1 MATLYVRDLSD
12 EALAELKIRAARN
25 RQSLQAYAR
34 TLLEESAATPS
45 VEDVVAR
52 IRSRVS
58 AELSVDEVLGDLDAG
73 RRRE

>member
-12 EALAELKIRAARN
+12 EALAELKIRAARS

-34 TLLEESAATPS
+34 TLLEEEAATPS

-58 AELSVDEVLGDLDAG
+58 AELSVDEVIGDLDAG

>member
-12 EALAELKIRAARN
+12 EALAELKVRAARS

-34 TLLEESAATPS
+34 TLLEEEAATPS
-45 VEDVVAR
+45 IEDVVAR
-52 IRSRVS
+52 IRARVS
-58 AELSVDEVLGDLDAG
+58 AELSVDEVLADLDAG

>member
-25 RQSLQAYAR
+25 RQSLQEYAR
-34 TLLEESAATPS
+34 TLLEEEAATPS

-52 IRSRVS
+52 IRARVS

>member
-12 EALAELKIRAARN
+12 EALAELKIRAARS

-34 TLLEESAATPS
+34 TLLEEEAATPS
-45 VEDVVAR
+45 VEDVVER

>member
-12 EALAELKIRAARN
+12 EALAELKIRAARS

-34 TLLEESAATPS
+34 TLLEEEAATPS
-45 VEDVVAR
+45 MEDVVTR
-52 IRSRVS
+52 IRARVS
-58 AELSVDEVLGDLDAG
+58 AQLSADDVLADLDAG

>member
-12 EALAELKIRAARN
+12 EALAELKIRAARS

-34 TLLEESAATPS
+34 TLLEEEAATPS
-45 VEDVVAR
+45 VEDVVER
-52 IRSRVS
+52 IRLRVS
-58 AELSVDEVLGDLDAG
+58 AELSVDDVLGDLDAG

>member
-12 EALAELKIRAARN
+12 EALAELKIRAARS

-34 TLLEESAATPS
+34 TLLEEEAATPS
-45 VEDVVAR
+45 IEDVVTR
-52 IRSRVS
+52 IRARVS
-58 AELSVDEVLGDLDAG
+58 AQLSTDEVLTDLDAG

>member
-34 TLLEESAATPS
+34 TLLEEEAATPS
-45 VEDVVAR
+45 IEDVVMR

-58 AELSVDEVLGDLDAG
+58 AHLSAEEVVADLDEG
-73 RRRE
+73 RRRG

>member
-12 EALAELKIRAARN
+12 EALAELKIRAARS

-34 TLLEESAATPS
+34 TLLEEEAATPS
-45 VEDVVAR
+45 MEDVVTR
-52 IRSRVS
+52 IRARVS
-58 AELSVDEVLGDLDAG
+58 ARLSADEVLADLDAG

>member
-12 EALAELKIRAARN
+12 EALAELKIRAARS

-34 TLLEESAATPS
+34 TLLEEEAATPS
-45 VEDVVAR
+45 MEDVVTR
-52 IRSRVS
+52 IRARVS
-58 AELSVDEVLGDLDAG
+58 ARLSVNEVLADLDAG

>member
-12 EALAELKIRAARN
+12 EALAELKIRAARS

-34 TLLEESAATPS
+34 TLLEEEAATPS

-58 AELSVDEVLGDLDAG
+58 AELSADEVLGDLDAG

>member
-12 EALAELKIRAARN
+12 EALAELKIRAARS

-34 TLLEESAATPS
+34 TLLEEEAATPS
-45 VEDVVAR
+45 MEDVVTR
-52 IRSRVS
+52 IRARVS
-58 AELSVDEVLGDLDAG
+58 ARLSANEVLADLDAG

>member
-12 EALAELKIRAARN
+12 EALAELKIRAARS

-34 TLLEESAATPS
+34 TLLEEEAATPS

-58 AELSVDEVLGDLDAG
+58 AELSVDEVLGDVDAG